1 MPGENSMIL
10 QYLGNTINV
19 EWTDSKEGLPSLDQ
33 VDEVGEL
40 DVIEFRKMAESLV
53 DEIQSR
59 LDPNGRRKNAPEID
73 EPK

>member
-1 MPGENSMIL
+1 ML
-10 QYLGNTINV
+10 QYLGNTIHV
-19 EWTDSKEGLPSLDQ
+19 EWTDDKEGLPPVDE

-40 DVIEFRKMAESLV
+40 DVVEFRKMAESLV

-59 LDPNGRRKNAPEID
+59 LDPSGRLKNAPEID